1 MTRREATFVMGANSW
16 GNELHRFLACVAYLD
31 GENPSVVMCR
41 GYYDHG
47 CPTVLVAYDVID
59 NKLVKRWK
67 FLANKDQNIEYTNQ
81 GNHNLGVGDIDGDG
95 LDEIVYG
102 AMAVDP

>member
-1 MTRREATFVMGANSW
+1 
-16 GNELHRFLACVAYLD
+16 
-31 GENPSVVMCR
+31 MCR

-95 LDEIVYG
+95 LDEIVYAPG
-102 AMAVDP
+102 C